1 MPVILTLTLT
11 LTLSPMQLR
20 LGESTSEC
28 KESIECWQF
37 LARLYFQQPPRAF
50 DFSTQEQRCQS
61 LKVEVSC
68 RRCPSLKVEVS
79 CLNTVAQ
86 KPG

>member
-1 MPVILTLTLT
+1 MPVILTLTLTLT

-37 LARLYFQQPPRAF
+37 LARLYFQQPLRAF
-50 DFSTQEQRCQS
+50 DFQEQRCQS